1 VNDDKNK
8 ISVNNVLFR
17 NIKEWEVDQSFVG
30 VNSSMD
36 ESRNI
41 SRTNSRSES
50 LSGIKDIRKSNMTN
64 TTYKL
69 RETNLSDFNNR
80 ISIMQTNATNNTGQM
95 AKSAL
100 SLKAGVICHAEQK
113 FRKIMEI
120 DGMDPREL

>member
-1 VNDDKNK
+1 MNDDKNK